1 MRKKSI
7 FVVQK
12 CNMIVWVSHNKKNL
26 ENNIVFCMKKLIF
39 SKSKSP
45 TTNRYWGWN
54 NLTKVVQSTNKVWH
68 LHSSVLKKS
77 TFSIKKSIWLD
88 LLLFF
93 ELSTLCLFLTNFVT
107 LVYSWWVY
115 TKSLVKSLL
124 GDCKYL
130 SEVAFPQILWS

>member
-12 CNMIVWVSHNKKNL
+12 CNIIVWVSHNKKNL

-124 GDCKYL
+124 RVCKYL
-130 SEVAFPQILWS
+130 FEVAFPQILWS

>member
-1 MRKKSI
+1 M
-7 FVVQK
+7 QK
-12 CNMIVWVSHNKKNL
+12 TMLFSKFFLLWETHTIMLHFWTTKML
-26 ENNIVFCMKKLIF
+26 FFRMKKLIF

-54 NLTKVVQSTNKVWH
+54 NLTKVVQSTNKVLH

-124 GDCKYL
+124 GVCKYL
-130 SEVAFPQILWS
+130 FEVAFPQILWS